1 MLKFALSDEE
11 KFTFTLQRDSSIL
24 PEQIPVDVSLDQ
36 MLISINGFLYDY
48 HYHER
53 TCGKCEL
60 YSFVC
65 CFFPCMINERFD
77 KRLGFFSMR
86 DNHEEVAD

>member
-1 MLKFALSDEE
+1 M
-11 KFTFTLQRDSSIL
+11 FTFTTQRDGSKL
-24 PEQIPVDVSLDQ
+24 PALIPVSVSSDQ

-53 TCGKCEL
+53 ACGRCEL
-60 YSFVC
+60 CSFTC
-65 CFFPCMINERFD
+65 SFFPCMVDERLD
-77 KRLGFFSMR
+77 KQLGFFAMR